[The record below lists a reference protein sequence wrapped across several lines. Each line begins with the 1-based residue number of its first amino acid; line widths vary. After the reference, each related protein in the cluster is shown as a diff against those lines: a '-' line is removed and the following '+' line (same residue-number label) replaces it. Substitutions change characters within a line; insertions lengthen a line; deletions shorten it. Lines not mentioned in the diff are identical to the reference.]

1 MFRYIRNRIRRRRLE
16 KQRRAGVLAGMI
28 LAAGSVCMTH
38 AQDLS
43 KLPIDKNDPKSA
55 ALLSGIN
62 SKTGK
67 QTVRTITINDAVSIF
82 LQQNLQLVAA
92 RYDIDTAEADKLT
105 ARLRPNP
112 EVTLA
117 EADVPIASSLQ
128 AFNPPTLDYNIS
140 QTFET
145 AGKRQKRMDVADA
158 NAQLAHAQFE
168 TTVWQLTND
177 VKRKFYAV
185 LLARSLYDLAKE
197 NQTTF
202 QQIVEHTRDVFKL
215 GEISG
220 LDLQRLEVER
230 IKFDTDLAN
239 TERDYELAIR
249 ELRLALGG
257 DYSTMEIQVA
267 GSIDYY
273 QSYDFTFADL
283 REKAIEA
290 RPDLKVA
297 KLSQKAADASILLQH
312 ALKYPDLTI
321 GAGFE
326 QVKDGGNTF
335 NLGISIPI
343 PAFDR
348 NQGERAKAL
357 IDKQRAQNLE
367 QQVTNQIVGDVD
379 KALAAFNIQKRRV
392 DLYKTG
398 ILDKVTNIQ
407 TMTEVSL
414 KAGESSTL
422 ELLDAIRTRRD
433 TLAEFYQTIFDYQS
447 ALLDLELA
455 TATPIMK

>member
-1 MFRYIRNRIRRRRLE
+1 
-16 KQRRAGVLAGMI
+16 MI
-28 LAAGSVCMTH
+28 TL
-38 AQDLS
+38 
-43 KLPIDKNDPKSA
+43 
-55 ALLSGIN
+55 
-62 SKTGK
+62 
-67 QTVRTITINDAVSIF
+67 NDAVTIF

-92 RYDIDTAEADKLT
+92 KYDIDTAEAEKLT

-112 EVTLA
+112 QVSFTANDFPLA
-117 EADVPIASSLQ
+117 FSLQ
-128 AFNPPTLDYNIS
+128 AFNPPTLDYSIS

-158 NAQLAHAQFE
+158 QAEVAQAQFE
-168 TTVWQLTND
+168 TVVWQMTND
-177 VKRKFYAV
+177 VKKKFYAV

-202 QQIVEHTRDVFKL
+202 QQIVDHTRDVFKL

-239 TERDYELAIR
+239 TERDYEVALR
-249 ELRLALGG
+249 DLRLALGG
-257 DYSTMEIQVA
+257 TYSSMEVEA
-267 GSIDYY
+267 SGSIEYY
-273 QSYDFTFADL
+273 QSYDFSFTDL
-283 REKAIEA
+283 REKAIAA

-297 KLSQKAADASILLQH
+297 KLSQKAANASIRLQN
-312 ALKYPDLTI
+312 AMKYPDLTL
-321 GAGFE
+321 AGGVE
-326 QVKDGGNTF
+326 QVKDGVSTYNIGV
-335 NLGISIPI
+335 SVPI
-343 PAFDR
+343 PVYDR

-357 IDKQRAQNLE
+357 IDKERAQNQE

-392 DLYKTG
+392 ELYKTG
-398 ILDKVTNIQ
+398 VLEKVTAIQ
-407 TMTEVSL
+407 TKTEESL

-455 TATPIMK
+455 TATPILK